1 MKCLDKNT
9 GIKIKMKI
17 VKIFLI
23 AVVIAFFS
31 NPISAFADELDNY
44 IKDTDKSLSEV
55 IPDDAKNLMEQNDI
69 SIENSQNVNKLS
81 VSYWINLVKD
91 LVLENIKEPIR
102 LLGEMLIVILSL
114 TIVKSLLEESELDS
128 LISVIGALASV
139 GILYVS
145 LSNCVAI
152 VTETITSASVFMYTY
167 VPIYSSVLA
176 AGGCATSGITYYVI
190 IIAVCEIIGFITKN
204 MLLPFLGF
212 TIAASVAEAINPS
225 LSGINIS
232 NALKNVSK
240 WILGFI
246 ATIFIG
252 VISIQGILG
261 TATDTLSSRAIKFAA
276 SSFIPIVGGAMSEA
290 YSTFYGSVSFIRSGI
305 GAVGIVIILFTVL
318 SPAISVLCLKLVFSV
333 AKGISAFFGQNSVS
347 ALLSGINSVLTI
359 VLGIIACFTIVF
371 IIATA
376 VMMMLSINMV

>member
-1 MKCLDKNT
+1 
-9 GIKIKMKI
+9 MKI
-17 VKIFLI
+17 VKIILL
-23 AVVIAFFS
+23 AVVIS
-31 NPISAFADELDNY
+31 MLTHPIGVFADEIDDY

-55 IPDDAKNLMEQNDI
+55 VPDDAQRLMEQNDI
-69 SIENSQNVNKLS
+69 SLEKAQNVNKLS

-91 LVLENIKEPIR
+91 IILENIKDPVR
-102 LLGEMLIVILSL
+102 LLGEMLIIILSL
-114 TIVKSLLEESELDS
+114 TVVKSLMEESELDS
-128 LISVIGALASV
+128 ILSVIGALASV
-139 GILYVS
+139 GILYAS
-145 LSNCVAI
+145 LSDCVAI
-152 VTETITSASVFMYTY
+152 VSETITGASVFMYTY
-167 VPIYSSVLA
+167 VPIFSSILA

-190 IIAVCEIIGFITKN
+190 ILAVCEIIGFITKN

-212 TIAASVAEAINPS
+212 TIAASVAESINPS

-246 ATIFIG
+246 TTIFIG

-261 TATDTLSSRAIKFAA
+261 TAADTLGSRAIKFAA

-290 YSTFYGSVSFIRSGI
+290 YSTFYGSISFIRSGV

-318 SPAISVLCLKLVFSV
+318 SPAISVLCLKFVFSV
-333 AKGISAFFGQNSVS
+333 AKGISAFFGQNSIS
-347 ALLSGINSVLTI
+347 TLLTGINSVLTI

-371 IIATA
+371 VIATA
-376 VMMMLSINMV
+376 VMMMLSMNMV